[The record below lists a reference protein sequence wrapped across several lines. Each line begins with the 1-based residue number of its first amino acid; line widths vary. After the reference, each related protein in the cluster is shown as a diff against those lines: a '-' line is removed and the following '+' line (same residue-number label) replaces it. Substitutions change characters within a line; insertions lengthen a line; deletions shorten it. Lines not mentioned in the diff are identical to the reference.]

1 MRYLKTSVSLFR
13 NLHFC
18 NRRQLRLGRIN
29 IEKFHADPPWPS
41 KTTPGSP
48 HPLSASIV
56 FSEMATAPGP
66 GANVRETVPQSG
78 ARDQFIFGMLG
89 VAQVFCRG
97 FPSLGGSGGGFR
109 SFFEPRPDLGAAFR
123 KESPRQA
130 QDSPKKAQGKTLI
143 KIQAPAAG
151 PTRAAGC
158 RSRRRSGRACLA
170 CSETVSGSCG
180 RQLNNFS
187 PWTCG

>member
-123 KESPRQA
+123 REESPKQA
-130 QDSPKKAQGKTLI
+130 QDCPKKAPGRTLCRQDSPTMPKT
-143 KIQAPAAG
+143 
-151 PTRAAGC
+151 
-158 RSRRRSGRACLA
+158 
-170 CSETVSGSCG
+170 
-180 RQLNNFS
+180 S
-187 PWTCG
+187 PG